1 MSFDSVA
8 IKTRGSPRGKGL
20 CPAVCGRLPT
30 AQHPF
35 EKGCAAGLTLNLI
48 LGSAQTRTRRVA
60 GGKGC
65 LPFPLRGSV
74 SLRSVKGRVVF
85 SDENLHP

>member
-60 GGKGC
+60 GGKGV
-65 LPFPLRGSV
+65 LPFPLRGQCVAPFRQGTGSI
-74 SLRSVKGRVVF
+74 F
-85 SDENLHP
+85 